1 MMSKVAAIMPLIY
14 GVMVAAGFRLAASIT
29 IDAADS
35 CFFGKGNRRIFGAGH
50 VSALV
55 LAVSDADSD
64 AKDAQARMYPCLC
77 AVRGWFRDAA
87 RMLCHGFADYFGCKC
102 FFWAT
107 SCVNF
112 YSVKLYLG
120 TVLIRTLALFTDVV
134 FIMKISIVTIS
145 IVLMLYCYTLPTAAL
160 IIS

>member
-64 AKDAQARMYPCLC
+64 AKGAQARMYPCLC
-77 AVRGWFRDAA
+77 AVRG
-87 RMLCHGFADYFGCKC
+87 C
-102 FFWAT
+102 WAT
-107 SCVNF
+107 D
-112 YSVKLYLG
+112 LRTILG
-120 TVLIRTLALFTDVV
+120 ANVSFGRPVA
-134 FIMKISIVTIS
+134 
-145 IVLMLYCYTLPTAAL
+145 
-160 IIS
+160 